1 MKNHLF
7 KLTLFVVLVL
17 GIYLSPFKII
27 VVSGN
32 SMYPTLKNKQILI
45 GMEANKFDK
54 EDVVVAYFEDN
65 YIIKRVKFL
74 EGDEYYYWLNN
85 NSILP
90 ILVNKDFYD
99 HFNKH
104 NKVEMVY
111 KSKIEKNREHF
122 FTYSFSKMIDET
134 IEDLK
139 KKEFSLIDSYK
150 DII

>member
-1 MKNHLF
+1 
-7 KLTLFVVLVL
+7 
-17 GIYLSPFKII
+17 
-27 VVSGN
+27 
-32 SMYPTLKNKQILI
+32 MYPTLKNKQILI

-111 KSKIEKNREHF
+111 KSKIEKNRVYLLGDNSNNSDDSRRF
-122 FTYSFSKMIDET
+122 G
-134 IEDLK
+134 
-139 KKEFSLIDSYK
+139 SLDISSIKYK
-150 DII
+150 IIFPRL